1 MQHSTHRSMGIE
13 SYCQI
18 KENEQMHDNN
28 PIKADLLNMSFV
40 ALKEENHRL
49 QKIIQQKDLAVVS
62 LREQNG
68 DLKDEIAKLGT
79 RVTELEKD
87 VLISGDTQLYKMY
100 NEVLAEKEE
109 LAQRM
114 VTRDFSRQSN
124 ERSTEVLHQ
133 SYESLKSGQ
142 FELVEMNKKLIL
154 TH

>member
-1 MQHSTHRSMGIE
+1 
-13 SYCQI
+13 
-18 KENEQMHDNN
+18 
-28 PIKADLLNMSFV
+28 
-40 ALKEENHRL
+40 
-49 QKIIQQKDLAVVS
+49 
-62 LREQNG
+62 
-68 DLKDEIAKLGT
+68 LKDEIAKLGT

-100 NEVLAEKEE
+100 NEVLAEKEV

-114 VTRDFSRQSN
+114 VTRDYSFQSN